1 LPNSILDLYKNQKT
15 KEAIY
20 SIKEVETMQEENIV
34 LKQLVCAYEKT
45 RQDLVGILDAIVRN
59 DPDLIEHLDPRDI
72 QK

>member
-1 LPNSILDLYKNQKT
+1 
-15 KEAIY
+15 
-20 SIKEVETMQEENIV
+20 MQAENVV

-72 QK
+72 QKYFFLYQGSYRKKISLKSICSISNLM